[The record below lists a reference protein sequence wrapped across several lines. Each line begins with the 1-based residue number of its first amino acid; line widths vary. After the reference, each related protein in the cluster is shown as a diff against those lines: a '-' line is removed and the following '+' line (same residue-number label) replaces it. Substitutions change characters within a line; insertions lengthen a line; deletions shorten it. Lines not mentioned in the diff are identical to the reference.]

1 MQSEFRRILGELVN
15 SMLHPLGLHLSRH
28 LNAHSPDTSFKAMLG
43 RLANRHIPINT
54 VIDVGAS
61 NGCWSKEMMKVYPS
75 ADYLLIEANPLHQPD
90 LESFIASNDNV
101 EFTLSVAGDRVGS
114 VYFDDSDL
122 FGGTASLEAGGTMA
136 KTLPSTTIDVEIK
149 DRALSG
155 PYLLKLDTH
164 GFELPI
170 LEGASESL
178 KLCNILVI
186 ETYNF
191 NLTGDCLMFWEM
203 CTHLASLGF
212 RPLDI
217 VEPMFRPKDQAFW
230 QIDIVFARDDR
241 IEFSSN
247 TYK

>member
-1 MQSEFRRILGELVN
+1 VSNKTKGRWGRLVN
-15 SMLHPLGLHLSRH
+15 GVFHRFGLHFSRFPAVG
-28 LNAHSPDTSFKAMLG
+28 LPETSLGAMLG
-43 RLANRHIPINT
+43 RLANRQISINT

-61 NGCWSKEMMKVYPS
+61 NGCWSKEMMKVYPT
-75 ADYLLIEANPLHQPD
+75 ADYFLIEANPLHQPD

-101 EFTLSVAGDRVGS
+101 EFTISAAGDRVGS
-114 VYFDDSDL
+114 VFFDDSDPI
-122 FGGTASLEAGGTMA
+122 GGTASFEPSRTMN
-136 KTLPSTTIDVEIK
+136 KTLPSTTIDVEIR
-149 DRALSG
+149 DRALRG
-155 PYLLKLDTH
+155 PFLLKLDTH

-191 NLTGDCLMFWEM
+191 SLTGDCLMFWEM
-203 CTHLASLGF
+203 CAHLASLGF
-212 RPLDI
+212 RPVDI
-217 VEPMFRPKDQAFW
+217 VEPMFRPKDQVFW